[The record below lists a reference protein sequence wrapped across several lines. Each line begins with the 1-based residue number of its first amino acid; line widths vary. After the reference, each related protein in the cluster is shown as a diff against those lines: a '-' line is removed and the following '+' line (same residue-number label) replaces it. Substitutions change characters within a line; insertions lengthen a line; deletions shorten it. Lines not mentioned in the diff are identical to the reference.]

1 MNRSSHRASTS
12 ASLMTL
18 TALAGLAATALL
30 ACSASSNGGSSSPAG
45 TRAPFPTGVALAS
58 PLAGS
63 KAPLTALNVRSVF
76 PEWLVKTAHA
86 AGTYG
91 TAYAE
96 ATKQIAGVLDGT
108 VSVASAFDPN
118 ALSRKL
124 ALTQCYGPTM
134 HYKEHPNGPSGNAGQ
149 LPQGDLGIWAET
161 EASTGEACAAAEL
174 NSLLKSDAG
183 HAQAALVGLAA
194 MVRAVGGALPS
205 AGASTSAVAAMNA
218 LGIPGVTFT
227 KADLALD
234 ATGKTWTY
242 ALDFQAPGSRT
253 VTVTLT
259 HTPGTSASTYKGAL
273 RVAVAGE
280 PSFPNCTTPTTVDAL
295 TTSYEGTSATNV
307 VLASRRGTYCAT
319 SLAALPA
326 TLVGADDLLDPSVKW
341 PGVATGWGGNFGRFG
356 ASFDPTSETM
366 KGDYAYAWQAGP
378 QDGASRLF
386 NVRINGPTENGEAFF
401 GYGDDITTTNGTLK
415 GLICNWAGPGGT
427 RALQASYAQRQFVA
441 FDRASGKWSQPTGGS
456 DIRYAPTNDCTY
468 TNAQRSGGAT
478 FWYDRD
484 LTGATSGASTQA
496 NLIVDATD
504 ATYPLDLFAK
514 GTSATIADAILA
526 RGGRLPPKL

>member
-1 MNRSSHRASTS
+1 MPRPYRCAPL
-12 ASLMTL
+12 AFVTL
-18 TALAGLAATALL
+18 ALSGLAAAGLVGCSDSGAAASGGTA
-30 ACSASSNGGSSSPAG
+30 AV
-45 TRAPFPTGVALAS
+45 RAPFPIGVALAS
-58 PLAGS
+58 PLSGA
-63 KAPLTALNVRSVF
+63 KAPQAALRMRSVF

-96 ATKQIAGVLDGT
+96 ATKAIAGVLDG
-108 VSVASAFDPN
+108 SVAVTRAFDPN
-118 ALSRKL
+118 ALTRKL
-124 ALTQCYGPTM
+124 QLVACYGPTM
-134 HYKEHPNGPSGNAGQ
+134 NYKEHPNGPAGNAGQ
-149 LPQGDLGIWAET
+149 LPQGDLGLWAET
-161 EASTGEACAAAEL
+161 EPSTGEACAAAEL
-174 NSLLKSDAG
+174 NALLQSDAG

-194 MVRAVGGALPS
+194 MVRAIGGALPS
-205 AGASTSAVAAMNA
+205 AGASTSGLAAMNA

-227 KADLALD
+227 KAELALD

-242 ALDFQAPGSRT
+242 SLDFQAPGART

-259 HTPGTSASTYKGAL
+259 HTPGATATSYKGAL

-280 PSFPNCTTPTTVDAL
+280 PPFPNCTTPSTVDAL
-295 TTSYEGTSATNV
+295 TTTYEGTSATNV
-307 VLASRRGTYCAT
+307 LIASRRGTYCAT

-326 TLVGADDLLDPSVKW
+326 TVVGADDLLDPAVKW

-378 QDGASRLF
+378 QDAASRLF
-386 NVRINGPTENGEAFF
+386 NLRVNGPTENGEAFY

-415 GLICNWAGPGGT
+415 GFICNWAGPGGT
-427 RALQASYAQRQFVA
+427 RALAAGYAQRQFVA
-441 FDRASGKWSQPTGGS
+441 FDRATGKWTQPTGGS

-468 TNAQRSGGAT
+468 TNAQRSAGAT

-484 LTGATSGASTQA
+484 LTGAASGAPSQA
-496 NLIVDATD
+496 NLIVDPAD

-514 GTSATIADAILA
+514 GASATLADAILA
-526 RGGRLPPKL
+526 RGGKLPPRL

>member
-1 MNRSSHRASTS
+1 MHRTAPTTRR
-12 ASLMTL
+12 AAHTR
-18 TALAGLAATALL
+18 ALAFAATATLGL
-30 ACSASSNGGSSSPAG
+30 AGCSDSATSGAG
-45 TRAPFPTGVALAS
+45 ATSTARVPFPVGVTLAS
-58 PLAGS
+58 PLAGA
-63 KAPLTALNVRSVF
+63 KAPQAALRMRSVF
-76 PEWLVKTAHA
+76 PEWLVRTAHA

-96 ATKQIAGVLDGT
+96 ATKTIAGVLDGT
-108 VSVASAFDPN
+108 VSVASAFDAN
-118 ALSRKL
+118 GLTRKL
-124 ALTQCYGPTM
+124 QRVACYGPTM
-134 HYKEHPNGPSGNAGQ
+134 NYKEHPNGPAGNAGQ

-161 EASTGEACAAAEL
+161 EASTGEACSAAQL
-174 NSLLKSDAG
+174 NALLQSDAG
-183 HAQAALVGLAA
+183 HAQAALVALAA
-194 MVRAVGGALPS
+194 LVRAVGGALPS
-205 AGASTSAVAAMNA
+205 AGASTSGLAAMNA

-234 ATGKTWTY
+234 ATGKTWSY

-259 HTPGTSASTYKGAL
+259 HTPGATATAYKGAL

-280 PSFPNCTTPTTVDAL
+280 PPFPNCTTPSTVDAL
-295 TTSYEGTSATNV
+295 TTTYEGTSATNI

-326 TLVGADDLLDPSVKW
+326 TLVGADGLLDPGVKW

-378 QDGASRLF
+378 QDASSRLF
-386 NVRINGPTENGEAFF
+386 NIRVNGPTENGEAFY
-401 GYGDDITTTNGTLK
+401 GYGDDITATNGTLK

-427 RALQASYAQRQFVA
+427 RALQGSYVQRQFVA
-441 FDRASGKWSQPTGGS
+441 FDRATGRWTQPTGGS

-468 TNAQRSGGAT
+468 TNAQRGAGAT

-484 LTGATSGASTQA
+484 LTGATSGAATQA
-496 NLIVDATD
+496 NLIVDPAD
-504 ATYPLDLFAK
+504 ATYPLDLFSK
-514 GTSATIADAILA
+514 GTSATIADAITA